1 MAETTTR
8 KKTGKK
14 AKKNHWDDYYNEYVN
29 VYVPMNDSGSKEPLL
44 LIHNGR
50 AYLFER
56 GRNHR
61 MKRFLAK
68 IYEDSLM
75 AKQIQYMHIS
85 EKLEETRTA
94 LANPTIIS

>member
-14 AKKNHWDDYYNEYVN
+14 AKKSHWDDYYNEYVN

-68 IYEDSLM
+68 IYEDALK
-75 AKQIQYMHIS
+75 AKQIQYMRIS
-85 EKLEETRTA
+85 EMQEQTRA
-94 LANPTIIS
+94 SLANPTVIS